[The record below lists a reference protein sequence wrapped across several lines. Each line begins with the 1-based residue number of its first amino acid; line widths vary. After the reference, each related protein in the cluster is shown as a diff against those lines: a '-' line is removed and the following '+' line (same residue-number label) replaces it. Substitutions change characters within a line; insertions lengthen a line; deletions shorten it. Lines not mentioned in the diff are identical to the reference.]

1 MVTPSSAGGG
11 KGDEM
16 RRQSVG
22 DRLGQKLHN
31 INVKLKRFGVPFAL
45 TRLGNFKNG
54 EFEIADVVSVFMHR
68 EFKITVV
75 FQMRMPSTGEF
86 IEYWAQFN
94 STYSTEALS
103 GNIVIPVVN
112 GDKFLML
119 KTQGPFIGKTPLI
132 FPRGFIPR
140 SDDDMTAQQ
149 VSLSILDRKVME
161 FVNAAGGSL
170 VGSPRLL
177 LSAKGPIAL
186 AEDQGT
192 SGNLVTVSVVNITL
206 EEEKFVARGRKARH
220 VKLVPQQEFLRLVR
234 DGEILDMHSLSAF
247 VAYEADKIG

>member
-1 MVTPSSAGGG
+1 
-11 KGDEM
+11 M
-16 RRQSVG
+16 RRSSVS
-22 DRLGQKLHN
+22 DRLGQRLHD
-31 INVKLKRFGVPFAL
+31 INVKLERFGVPFAL
-45 TRLGNFKNG
+45 TRMGNYRNG
-54 EFEIADVVSVFMHR
+54 EFEIQDVVSVFLHR
-68 EFKITVV
+68 EFKISIV
-75 FQMRMPSTGEF
+75 FQMRTPYTGEF

-140 SDDDMTAQQ
+140 SDDDLTAQQ
-149 VSLSILDRKVME
+149 VSLSILDRKIME

-192 SGNLVTVSVVNITL
+192 SGNLVSVSVVNITL
-206 EEEKFVARGRKARH
+206 DEERFAARGRKARH
-220 VKLVPQQEFLRLVR
+220 VKLVSQHDFFRLVR
-234 DGEILDMHSLSAF
+234 DGEIMDMHSLSAF
-247 VAYEADKIG
+247 VAYGADQNG